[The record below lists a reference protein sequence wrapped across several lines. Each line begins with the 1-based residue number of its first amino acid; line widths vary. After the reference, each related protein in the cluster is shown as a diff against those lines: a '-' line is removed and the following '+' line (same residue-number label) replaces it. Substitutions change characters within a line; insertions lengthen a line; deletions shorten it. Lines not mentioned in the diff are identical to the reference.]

1 MSPTE
6 LLADHQAKPRNIGKL
21 MNANA
26 TGDVGSIVV
35 GDALRFYIQVKD
47 ERITAAKF
55 QVFNCQD
62 QVGPSSALTEL
73 AVGLTLDDA
82 AMLGPVDLCS
92 HMGGLDP
99 AYLPPRLWA
108 REGLRS
114 AIAAYR
120 GEELDADIELDPLLC
135 RCHGIPYETVRQSI
149 TVMGLKTPEDV
160 VNATGAG
167 SGCGSCR
174 VDLQPLLD
182 EVLQAKSAPAKTDVP
197 QKGGG
202 RIAIIHRIAAA
213 VETDLSPSLRQAG
226 IELELIDLDGAVVVV
241 RLQGASNDESRRNA
255 LGTLEKLLKQ
265 QVDTGLSV
273 REERE
278 G

>member
-73 AVGLTLDDA
+73 AVGQTLDDA
-82 AMLGPVDLCS
+82 AMLGPVDLCT
-92 HMGGLDP
+92 HLGGLDP

-108 REGLRS
+108 REGLR
-114 AIAAYR
+114 AAVAAYR
-120 GEELDADIELDPLLC
+120 GEELDCDIELDPLLC
-135 RCHGIPYETVRQSI
+135 RCHGIPTETVRQSI
-149 TVMGLKTPEDV
+149 TVMGLTTPEEV
-160 VNATGAG
+160 INATGAG

-174 VDLQPLLD
+174 VDLQPLID
-182 EVLQAKSAPAKTDVP
+182 EVRNTKATPSKTDAP
-197 QKGGG
+197 KKGGG
-202 RIAIIHRIAAA
+202 RIAIINRITAA
-213 VETDLSPSLRQAG
+213 VETELAPTLREVG

-241 RLQGASNDESRRNA
+241 RLQGVSSDEARSNA
-255 LGTLEKLLKQ
+255 LKTLEKLLKE

-273 REERE
+273 REA
-278 G
+278 

>member
-73 AVGLTLDDA
+73 AIGRTLDDA
-82 AMLGPVDLCS
+82 AVLGPVDLCT
-92 HMGGLDP
+92 HLGGLDP

-108 REGLRS
+108 REGLR
-114 AIAAYR
+114 AAVAAYR
-120 GEELDADIELDPLLC
+120 GAELDCDIELDPLLC
-135 RCHGIPYETVRQSI
+135 RCHGIPTETVRQSI
-149 TVMGLKTPEDV
+149 TVMGLTTPEEV
-160 VNATGAG
+160 INATGAG

-174 VDLQPLLD
+174 VDLQPLID
-182 EVLQAKSAPAKTDVP
+182 EVRNTKAAPAKTEAP
-197 QKGGG
+197 KKSGG
-202 RIAIIHRIAAA
+202 RIAIIQRIAAA
-213 VETDLSPSLRQAG
+213 VDTEIAPTLREVG
-226 IELELIDLDGAVVVV
+226 IELELVDLDGAVVVV
-241 RLQGASNDESRRNA
+241 RLQGTSDADARRNA
-255 LGTLEKLLKQ
+255 LGTLEKLLKE

-273 REERE
+273 REA
-278 G
+278 

>member
-73 AVGLTLDDA
+73 AVGQTLDDA
-82 AMLGPVDLCS
+82 AMLGPVDLCT
-92 HMGGLDP
+92 HLGGLDP

-108 REGLRS
+108 REGLR
-114 AIAAYR
+114 AAVAAYR
-120 GEELDADIELDPLLC
+120 GEELDCDIELDPLLC
-135 RCHGIPYETVRQSI
+135 RCHGIPTETVRQSI
-149 TVMGLKTPEDV
+149 TVMGLTTPEEV
-160 VNATGAG
+160 INATGAG

-174 VDLQPLLD
+174 VDLQPLID
-182 EVLQAKSAPAKTDVP
+182 EVRNTKATPAKTDAP
-197 QKGGG
+197 KKGGG
-202 RIAIIHRIAAA
+202 RIAIINRIATA
-213 VETDLSPSLRQAG
+213 VETELAPTLREVG

-241 RLQGASNDESRRNA
+241 RLQGVSSDEARRNA
-255 LGTLEKLLKQ
+255 LKTLEKLLKE

-273 REERE
+273 REA
-278 G
+278 

>member
-1 MSPTE
+1 MTPTE

-62 QVGPSSALTEL
+62 QVGPSSAFTEL
-73 AVGLTLDDA
+73 AVGRTLDEA
-82 AMLGPVDLCS
+82 ALLGPMDLS
-92 HMGGLDP
+92 THLGGLDP
-99 AYLPPRLWA
+99 TYLPARLWA

-114 AIAAYR
+114 AVSAYR
-120 GEELDADIELDPLLC
+120 GEELDCDIELDPLLC
-135 RCHGIPYETVRQSI
+135 RCHGIPTETVRQSI
-149 TVMGLKTPEDV
+149 TVMGLTTPEEV
-160 VNATGAG
+160 INATGAG

-174 VDLQPLLD
+174 VDLQPLID
-182 EVLQAKSAPAKTDVP
+182 EVRTDKVAPTKTDAP
-197 QKGGG
+197 KKAGG
-202 RIAIIHRIAAA
+202 RIAIIQRIAAA
-213 VETDLSPSLRQAG
+213 VDNELAPTLRQAG
-226 IELELIDLDGAVVVV
+226 IELELIDLEGAVVVV
-241 RLQGASNDESRRNA
+241 RLQGANNEDARRNT
-255 LGTLEKLLKQ
+255 LGTLEKLLKE

-273 REERE
+273 REA
-278 G
+278 